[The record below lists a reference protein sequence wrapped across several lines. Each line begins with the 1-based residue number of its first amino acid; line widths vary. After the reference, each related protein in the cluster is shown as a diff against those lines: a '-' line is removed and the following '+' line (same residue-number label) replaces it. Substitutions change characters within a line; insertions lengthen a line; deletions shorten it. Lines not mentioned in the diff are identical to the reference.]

1 MNRKRMEVHFL
12 IYWESSTEK
21 KSGSFTL
28 AKFSS
33 FNISE
38 LIKYFLKDS
47 VAYTWLTYKEKEKI
61 NIKSTGLEKNRE
73 GKILAESKQKKIF

>member
-1 MNRKRMEVHFL
+1 MLMNRKRMEVHFL

-28 AKFSS
+28 AKFSP

-38 LIKYFLKDS
+38 LIKYFLPRENSNSREREKDFLLQKYGKR
-47 VAYTWLTYKEKEKI
+47 ALI
-61 NIKSTGLEKNRE
+61 RE
-73 GKILAESKQKKIF
+73 ADLSFYY

>member
-1 MNRKRMEVHFL
+1 MEVHFL

-47 VAYTWLTYKEKEKI
+47 SLYLVDIQGERKDKYKI
-61 NIKSTGLEKNRE
+61 NWSRKE
-73 GKILAESKQKKIF
+73 